1 MVLIGP
7 SPSGTKAAKTA
18 NMITAAATTTRDDVT
33 KPSSIDRSASPLAPC
48 VVVRAAGVQGVVPLL
63 FTRCTY
69 ASRIRETRKTS

>member
-7 SPSGTKAAKTA
+7 SPSGTKAANTA

-33 KPSSIDRSASPLAPC
+33 NPSVMRALGVDPC
-48 VVVRAAGVQGVVPLL
+48 V
-63 FTRCTY
+63 TY